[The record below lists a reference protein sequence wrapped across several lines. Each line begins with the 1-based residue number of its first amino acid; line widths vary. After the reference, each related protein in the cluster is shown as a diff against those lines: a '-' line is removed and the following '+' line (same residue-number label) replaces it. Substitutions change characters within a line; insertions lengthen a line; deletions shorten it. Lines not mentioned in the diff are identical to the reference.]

1 MVATSGNTSI
11 AGTLT
16 SDGNVTVENATL
28 KVRDGSSN
36 DKFTVAANGNTTVGG
51 TLGVTGVSTMTGLT
65 NANGGIAVDT
75 DKFTV
80 ATNGNTVTK
89 GTLTV
94 SGRCY

>member
-1 MVATSGNTSI
+1 M
-11 AGTLT
+11 
-16 SDGNVTVENATL
+16 
-28 KVRDGSSN
+28 
-36 DKFTVAANGNTTVGG
+36 
-51 TLGVTGVSTMTGLT
+51 TGVSTMTGLT

-94 SGRCY
+94 NGTGATELGGSLTVTGTSTFNDNVSISSDKTLTVGTG